1 LFIKLGRPTYSIVKV
16 EVDGNVYVGDAYNC
30 FDGTIDKNKN
40 LKLAENYW
48 KYKENLEGKGFE
60 SRSTEEVREIAKKGG
75 KASGEARR
83 KKRDLKACMEA
94 LLEKQIVGKDG
105 QIYSGAEA
113 ISIKQFE
120 KALKGDA
127 KAFELVRDTS
137 GQSVVQ
143 KVQIAEVDA
152 DTIKDIESL
161 VDEDDD

>member
-1 LFIKLGRPTYSIVKV
+1 MANEQNLQPLGND
-16 EVDGNVYVGDAYNC
+16 E
-30 FDGTIDKNKN
+30 
-40 LKLAENYW
+40 
-48 KYKENLEGKGFE
+48 
-60 SRSTEEVREIAKKGG
+60 RSKKKARELGAKGG

-105 QIYSGAEA
+105 QMYSGAEA

-143 KVQIAEVDA
+143 KIQVAEVDA
-152 DTIKDIESL
+152 ETIKGIESL
-161 VDEDDD
+161 VEDDD